1 MNLDWLKVDGR
12 AYLKDKDMRETVEDV
27 VIDKQG
33 YAGFRVAWIVEDHW
47 ANVWVWEIS
56 GFTDGDRSKPS
67 FYYFDEDGHQE
78 WVDTIEE
85 AKEWY
90 LDGFVKWDG
99 CSQFDMGDQHLC
111 GADDYKKHIA
121 LLEYIYKRAFE
132 LMGRPQ
138 EEEWGETHY
147 L

>member
-1 MNLDWLKVDGR
+1 
-12 AYLKDKDMRETVEDV
+12 
-27 VIDKQG
+27 
-33 YAGFRVAWIVEDHW
+33 
-47 ANVWVWEIS
+47 
-56 GFTDGDRSKPS
+56 
-67 FYYFDEDGHQE
+67 
-78 WVDTIEE
+78 
-85 AKEWY
+85 
-90 LDGFVKWDG
+90 
-99 CSQFDMGDQHLC
+99 LC